1 MLSFCFRYLLIL
13 LLILSINLYSQSF
26 SPPQLFQYK
35 IENGDTIY
43 IGYIDDVYVF
53 SHPRKGSKR
62 DLRKLARLIYN
73 VKKVYPYSQIA
84 KLKYYEINQNLAKLH
99 TEKERKE
106 YLKSVEKELFKEYED
121 EIRSLTITQGRILLK
136 LIDREIGKTS
146 YTLLKEYRGAI
157 TASFWQA
164 VARIF
169 GTNLKARWDPEGE
182 DRLINEIVILI
193 EAGVL

>member
-1 MLSFCFRYLLIL
+1 MCKLFNKIIIYIYLLFFVNDL
-13 LLILSINLYSQSF
+13 KSQNIIGKW
-26 SPPQLFQYK
+26 FQYK
-35 IENGDTIY
+35 VENGDTLY

-53 SHPRKGSKR
+53 SRPRNNSKR
-62 DLRKLARLIYN
+62 DLKKLTRLIYN

-84 KLKYYEINQNLAKLH
+84 KLKYYEINQNLAKLN

-106 YLKSVEKELFKEYED
+106 YLKKVEKELFKEYED

-136 LIDREIGKTS
+136 LIDREIGKSS

-164 VARIF
+164 IARIF

-182 DRLINEIVILI
+182 DKLLNEIVILI
-193 EAGVL
+193 EAGIL